1 MATVIIFGPT
11 GSVASVIARTA
22 HEKGCNV
29 VLAMRDTQK
38 EVPGLVAGTESSFK
52 RVQADLKNA
61 ESVTAAVKESGATR
75 AFMYAINGTDHMR
88 STIEAMKA
96 AGIELVVF
104 VSTCSVLGDARDVPA
119 DDYVPYFHAQI
130 EVSLEDVFGPA
141 SYVTLRPSRFSTA
154 FAEYRKD
161 IKAGHVKLYAPEY
174 AMDYI
179 SPADIGRVGGSILA
193 NGMRNGENRVFL
205 FGPNQVTLREGVE
218 FIAKTLGQTIQ
229 ISTKTEAE
237 VVDGII
243 KRGIPKDKAEY
254 FLGRAAIRPADD
266 LYNQNV
272 GNVLSYSGVPAT
284 TLQEWVL
291 ENKANFER

>member
-1 MATVIIFGPT
+1 M
-11 GSVASVIARTA
+11 ASVIARTA

-38 EVPGLVAGTESSFK
+38 EVPGLVAGSESSFR
-52 RVQADLKNA
+52 RVHADLKNA
-61 ESVTAAVKESGATR
+61 ESIRAAVEESGAKR
-75 AFMYAINGTDHMR
+75 AFMYFIHGTGNHMR
-88 STIEAMKA
+88 SSIEAMKA
-96 AGIELVVF
+96 GGIELVVF
-104 VSTCSVLGDARDVPA
+104 LSTCSVLGDARDVPA
-119 DDYVPYFHAQI
+119 SDYVPFWHAQVEI
-130 EVSLEDVFGPA
+130 CLDEVFGPA
-141 SYVTLRPSRFSTA
+141 GYVTLRPSRFSTA

-161 IKAGHVKLYAPEY
+161 IKAGHVKLYAPEF

-193 NGMRNGENRVFL
+193 DGMRNGENRVFL

-218 FIAKTLGQTIQ
+218 FIAKTLGQTVE
-229 ISTKTEAE
+229 ISKKTDEE
-237 VVDGII
+237 VVDGYV
-243 KRGIPKDKAEY
+243 KMGIPKDKAEY

-284 TLQEWVL
+284 TLQDWVL